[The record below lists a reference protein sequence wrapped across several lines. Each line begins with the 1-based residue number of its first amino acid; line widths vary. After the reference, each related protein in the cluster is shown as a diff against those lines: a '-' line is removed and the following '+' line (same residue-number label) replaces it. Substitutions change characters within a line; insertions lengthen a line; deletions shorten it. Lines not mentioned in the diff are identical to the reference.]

1 MQKWLKWKRLGWK
14 EDISETALARN
25 IEASRLK
32 LEAMCN
38 EIIRK
43 INETNATIAEKRQT
57 NRRLD
62 RQILTINLDVAEL
75 QLARDLEAEAAEVR
89 VREQR
94 LAMMTRRSRLVREI
108 QRNHSRIVELCTIL
122 ELQRLRTF
130 PTLTRM
136 GPLSARDDGCTDRDD
151 D

>member
-1 MQKWLKWKRLGWK
+1 
-14 EDISETALARN
+14 
-25 IEASRLK
+25 
-32 LEAMCN
+32 MCN

-43 INETNATIAEKRQT
+43 INETNATISEKRHT

-75 QLARDLEAEAAEVR
+75 HLARDLDAEAAEA
-89 VREQR
+89 RERNQR
-94 LAMMTRRSRLVREI
+94 FAMMTRRSRLVREI

-130 PTLTRM
+130 PTLTRIWPHSEQV
-136 GPLSARDDGCTDRDD
+136 GRIDDEDY
-151 D
+151 